1 MAKLAVCPMQFSILL
16 AKSALADHLTYNYFF
31 RITFYAVATA
41 AVATTTTTM
50 TTLQV

>member
-1 MAKLAVCPMQFSILL
+1 MQFSLLL

-41 AVATTTTTM
+41 AVATTTAM
-50 TTLQV
+50 TTLQVYAYIMICSN